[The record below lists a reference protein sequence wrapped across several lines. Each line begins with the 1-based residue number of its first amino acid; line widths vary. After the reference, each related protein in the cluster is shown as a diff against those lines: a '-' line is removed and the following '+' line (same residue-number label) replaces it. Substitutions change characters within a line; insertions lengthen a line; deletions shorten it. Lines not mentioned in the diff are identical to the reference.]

1 MSNNWIDPEACKTLA
16 VLVESV
22 TAPLLIQ
29 HEAPVCL
36 ELDIPTTLEIP
47 ADPKQTAELVRTLV
61 VQALAEMGGAGDL
74 LITACDTPRGVELEL
89 ADSGCDINAR
99 AKSLPMVAGAI
110 GAQLSWQNCP
120 QGGAAVT
127 ITFPAKGES
136 GRMAA

>member
-1 MSNNWIDPEACKTLA
+1 MSKNWIDPDACKMLA

-29 HEAPVCL
+29 HEAPICL
-36 ELDIPTTLEIP
+36 ELDIPTTLEVP
-47 ADPKQTAELVRTLV
+47 ADPNQTAELVRTLV
-61 VQALAEMGGAGDL
+61 VQAIAEMGGAGDL
-74 LITACDTPRGVELEL
+74 LITACETPNGVELEV

-99 AKSLPMVAGAI
+99 AKSLPMVAGMI

-127 ITFPAKGES
+127 VKFPAQGKAR
-136 GRMAA
+136 RMAA

>member
-1 MSNNWIDPEACKTLA
+1 MSKKWMDPEACKMLA

-36 ELDIPTTLEIP
+36 ELDIPTTLQVP

-61 VQALAEMGGAGDL
+61 VQAIAEMGGAGDL
-74 LITACDTPRGVELEL
+74 LITACETSNGVELEL

-99 AKSLPMVAGAI
+99 AKSLPMVAGLI
-110 GAQLSWQNCP
+110 GAELSWQNCP

-127 ITFPAKGES
+127 IKFPAKGEIR
-136 GRMAA
+136 RMAA